1 MSERRDPLDTLIRKA
16 EGVRPECP
24 VKTIEDA
31 WVRFTEWFIRITP
44 EIPILPAIAP
54 PYPPPGFATLWGIVT
69 DAETGNPIEGIE
81 VSSDELVVI
90 SSASGEYEF
99 KEIEPRTYN
108 ITFSDPLGRYQ
119 RQTHSITLEE
129 GLNRLDVS
137 LTSILCV
144 LRGTVT
150 DEVGEPLPAV
160 LVSTDDYSDY
170 TDGDGFYSF
179 TRIPA
184 KTYDITYYKAM
195 YESLTETVTLSP
207 GETRTLDVSLTR
219 KIPTIPTIMWTRV
232 RPAVITLGETVY
244 IDAQLRCDVPG
255 TYPIDCVINGVVLT
269 QDYTFTPEQVWSVR
283 TFEFTPTVA
292 GTYTASI
299 LDAVE
304 TFEVKEIVVGL
315 YVCPY
320 DGLDYS
326 AGGEAGLAYHL
337 IHDRWHGGSDYDDG
351 TSIRYLTCPYC
362 SLRISESGPDYQV
375 SQIKTRVVWRL
386 IDHIKAWHSL
396 RCYLCQTDLTFAA
409 KAEDIVPTWASHMA
423 KYHGK
428 QAPAINAVNLY
439 GVRTWDK
446 EALKGTSPWLNHF
459 NATLAVLPPQQTNV
473 CWDAYGENHA
483 PAGFCA
489 MEMRIPEL
497 AGKSWTC
504 EVGVWYKDVTET
516 SPTQG
521 PQRAYDT
528 AYSFSGSGE
537 VIRIEQGAFFTK
549 RRVYV
554 PQYGRSVT
562 VTYGEALTITVHYD
576 NEVLVIPN
584 VYWRDPYKL
593 MWP

>member
-1 MSERRDPLDTLIRKA
+1 MPKLTKKQKVGVGLGIGGLITAIVAAIKA
-16 EGVRPECP
+16 
-24 VKTIEDA
+24 K
-31 WVRFTEWFIRITP
+31 
-44 EIPILPAIAP
+44 AP
-54 PYPPPGFATLWGIVT
+54 PAPPPL
-69 DAETGNPIEGIE
+69 
-81 VSSDELVVI
+81 
-90 SSASGEYEF
+90 
-99 KEIEPRTYN
+99 
-108 ITFSDPLGRYQ
+108 
-119 RQTHSITLEE
+119 
-129 GLNRLDVS
+129 
-137 LTSILCV
+137 LCV

-150 DEVGEPLPAV
+150 DEAGEPLVGV
-160 LVSTDDYSDY
+160 LVSTNGYTDY

-184 KTYDITYYKAM
+184 KTYTVTFYKAM
-195 YESLTETVTLSP
+195 YEPSPLTKTVTLSP

-244 IDAQLRCDVPG
+244 IDAQLRCDVSG

-304 TFEVKEIVVGL
+304 TFEVKEVVVGL

-320 DGLDYS
+320 CELDCSEYEWCRTVS
-326 AGGEAGLAYHL
+326 GMECWEYLHPGVPPPSGPWACTTRKCDTLIGEAGLAHHL
-337 IHDRWHGGSDYDDG
+337 AYDRWHGGSDYTDG

-362 SLRISESGPDYQV
+362 GFRISDAGPDYQV
-375 SQIKTRVVWRL
+375 TQIKTRVAWKL
-386 IDHIKAWHSL
+386 IEHIKTWHPL
-396 RCYLCQTDLTFAA
+396 HCYLCQADFTFAA
-409 KAEDIVPTWASHMA
+409 KAEKIVPTWVDHMA

-428 QAPAINAVNLY
+428 YAPTVKIVSLY
-439 GVRTWDK
+439 GTKAWDT
-446 EALKGTSPWLNHF
+446 EALRGTSPWLNHF
-459 NATLAVLPPQQTNV
+459 NPTLAILADKQVNV
-473 CWDAYGENHA
+473 SWDTYGENHA
-483 PAGFCA
+483 PVGFGA

-504 EVGVWYKDVTET
+504 EVGVWYKDVEAK
-516 SPTQG
+516 PTQG
-521 PQRAYDT
+521 PQRALDT

-549 RRVYV
+549 RSVYI
-554 PQYGRSVT
+554 PQYGGSMHVG
-562 VTYGEALTITVHYD
+562 YGEALTITVHYD
-576 NEVLVIPN
+576 NEILIIPN
-584 VYWRDPYKL
+584 VYWRGPYEL